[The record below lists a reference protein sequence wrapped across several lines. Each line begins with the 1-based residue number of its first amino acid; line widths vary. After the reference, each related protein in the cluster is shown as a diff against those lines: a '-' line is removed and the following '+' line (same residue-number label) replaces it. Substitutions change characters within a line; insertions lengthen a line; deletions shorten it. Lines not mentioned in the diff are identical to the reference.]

1 MGLSDFLDNDKNFF
15 SLSLTLC
22 DMLAENMFDH
32 LVKLVS
38 YTHVNQILMTFQ
50 TILCLALNVKK
61 GANQTITHIFLDMHN
76 VQIMLYM

>member
-1 MGLSDFLDNDKNFF
+1 MGLSDFLDNDKNFY

-38 YTHVNQILMTFQ
+38 YTHANQILMTFQ
-50 TILCLALNVKK
+50 TILYLSLNVKK
-61 GANQTITHIFLDMHN
+61 GANHTITRFSRHA
-76 VQIMLYM
+76 